1 MWTTKKKICY
11 IGYCLT
17 AKWLPESRHM
27 KAAKKLRAFWTKG
40 IIASMG
46 ENVNVERG
54 ARVSPEV
61 CVGSDSGIGV
71 NCELYGPVCIGKDVM
86 MGPECVFYT
95 RNHKHDLNGV
105 PFGKQGYEDPKPVV
119 IGNNVWIGRRVMF
132 MAGSGVGD
140 NCVVAAGSVVTKL
153 FPSNVVVGGGTCPR
167 TKDKRNRKMKWA
179 FI

>member
-1 MWTTKKKICY
+1 MWTMKKKICY

-27 KAAKKLRAFWTKG
+27 KAAKRLRAFWTKG

-54 ARVSPEV
+54 AQVSPEV

-71 NCELYGPVCIGKDVM
+71 NCELYGPVRIGKDVM

-95 RNHKHDLNGV
+95 QNHRHDMKNGV
-105 PFGKQGYEDPKPVV
+105 PFGKQGYETPKPVV

-140 NCVVAAGSVVTKL
+140 NCVVAAGSIVTKL
-153 FPSNVVVGGGTCPR
+153 FPSNVVVGGAPACVLKTCK
-167 TKDKRNRKMKWA
+167 TEK
-179 FI
+179 